1 MIQRIQSLLL
11 LAVCL
16 ISIALFFVPVSE
28 KAGTELPGITKT
40 LTIIS
45 LSQIGPEGN
54 TQISA
59 NYPLAILSGLIGIMS
74 LFIIFRYQNRIQ
86 QIKLCMLTGLLAVV
100 NLILAFYY
108 SEAIEPLTMHA
119 HYLGGTYLIAGQF
132 VLLLAARRFIA
143 KDEALVRAADRIR

>member
-11 LAVCL
+11 LAVTL

-28 KAGTELPGITKT
+28 KAGTEMPGVIKT

-45 LSQIGPEGN
+45 LQQNGLDGTS
-54 TQISA
+54 TLSA
-59 NYPLAILSGLIGIMS
+59 NYPLAILNCLIGVMAF
-74 LFIIFRYQNRIQ
+74 FIIFRFKNRVQ

-100 NLILAFYY
+100 TLILAFYY
-108 SEAIEPLTMHA
+108 SEAIEPVSQHA

-132 VLLLAARRFIA
+132 VLLLAARRFIT

>member
-11 LAVCL
+11 LAVTL

-28 KAGTELPGITKT
+28 KAGTELPGMIKT
-40 LTIIS
+40 LTIIN
-45 LSQIGPEGN
+45 LQETAPDG
-54 TQISA
+54 TISVTA
-59 NYPLAILSGLIGIMS
+59 NYPLVILTCLIGIMA
-74 LFIIFRYQNRIQ
+74 FYIIFRFKNRVQ

-108 SEAIEPLTMHA
+108 SEAIEPLNVHA